1 MYHTRSQPVLDQIS
15 TTKQFMVAPHPP
27 PSTAVNIYVL
37 FSTSLSLTGNLADL
51 AATAVLPI
59 PTVCVQTIVWLI
71 VFGILMCTKMLMH
84 VTAQR
89 GCMKTARGPALGGK
103 SLGALGGKSLATLG
117 GKSKIPSCT
126 GRTHPPLKGGKF
138 PAVLEENLLHREE
151 NPLLHWEENPL
162 LHCEVERKSGF
173 LVPHCTN

>member
-126 GRTHPPLKGGKF
+126 GRTHPPPKGRKIPCSTGGKS
-138 PAVLEENLLHREE
+138 AASG
-151 NPLLHWEENPL
+151 
-162 LHCEVERKSGF
+162 RKSPAALGGKS
-173 LVPHCTN
+173 LAAL